1 MIVLFLF
8 CKVNHLYLNKRRF
21 SGKTFPAS
29 RKSGTF
35 PVRFAQNARKAE
47 SRTMMQPPPFGTYE
61 RMCVSVCRNAYAIQ
75 TGCLPVWRRI
85 NGAGDSAASFSQQ
98 FLYHRVD
105 ILFFVLIYSAT
116 MFPFLSMRYFVGR
129 KCMAYRSE
137 MSLVWSMPS
146 TPFDRS
152 HFIPRSTW

>member
-1 MIVLFLF
+1 M
-8 CKVNHLYLNKRRF
+8 
-21 SGKTFPAS
+21 
-29 RKSGTF
+29 
-35 PVRFAQNARKAE
+35 RFAQNARKAE

-105 ILFFVLIYSAT
+105 ILFFVLIYSADDVSLLVDEI
-116 MFPFLSMRYFVGR
+116 FRGQEVDGILVGDVVGTVDT
-129 KCMAYRSE
+129 
-137 MSLVWSMPS
+137 LH
-146 TPFDRS
+146 TF
-152 HFIPRSTW
+152 